1 MCNFNKPMKVEIRI
15 FATKEVALDQF
26 KKHFFGGK
34 ESFYLK
40 DSETWLQNM
49 LSLYQ
54 DSGLRPFQAIKVS
67 LKMGLRKRIS
77 FNFTAIHS
85 EQIDYQSSN
94 NFILRQDLNRASR
107 PGTTSCRSRRR
118 PFLFIIKPWIKA

>member
-1 MCNFNKPMKVEIRI
+1 MCAYDKPTKVEIRI

-40 DSETWLQNM
+40 NSETWLQNM
-49 LSLYQ
+49 LNLYQ

-67 LKMGLRKRIS
+67 SKVL
-77 FNFTAIHS
+77 
-85 EQIDYQSSN
+85 
-94 NFILRQDLNRASR
+94 
-107 PGTTSCRSRRR
+107 P
-118 PFLFIIKPWIKA
+118 

>member
-1 MCNFNKPMKVEIRI
+1 MYTFNKPMKVEIRI

-40 DSETWLQNM
+40 NSENWLQNM

-67 LKMGLRKRIS
+67 SKLSLPRG
-77 FNFTAIHS
+77 F
-85 EQIDYQSSN
+85 Q
-94 NFILRQDLNRASR
+94 
-107 PGTTSCRSRRR
+107 G
-118 PFLFIIKPWIKA
+118 